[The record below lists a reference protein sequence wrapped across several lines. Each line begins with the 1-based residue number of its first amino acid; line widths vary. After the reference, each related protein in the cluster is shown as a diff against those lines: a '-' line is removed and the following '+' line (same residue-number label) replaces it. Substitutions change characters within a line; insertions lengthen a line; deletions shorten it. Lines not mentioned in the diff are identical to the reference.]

1 RVRLQHLKGLLRESR
16 LPLPEIVDRMR
27 FSSGQDLSRFFLRA
41 TGQSPTD
48 YRAGNPVQPAKG
60 EDDGG
65 WGVVFD
71 LDGTL
76 IDTEMIYYEAYRR
89 ALEAQGFDLA
99 PEEHEKEFTG
109 ACNAEI
115 EKRVAGILPETFDQA
130 RFHQEWRRHFTMMLT
145 ESPPVPLEGVLEA
158 LEMLTGRGVP
168 VGLASSSDLAH
179 IELSLEKAGLRGYFS
194 FLAAGDEVERGKPDP
209 EVYLLCCGRM
219 GIDPLR
225 SHAVE
230 DSTRGVCAGVA
241 AGLHVFLLAGAKPE
255 VPPERN
261 QVKLIS
267 SIADV
272 AWGELEPRAEG

>member
-1 RVRLQHLKGLLRESR
+1 
-16 LPLPEIVDRMR
+16 LPEIVDRMR

-48 YRAGNPVQPAKG
+48 YRAGNPVHPAKD
-60 EDDGG
+60 ESDGG

-76 IDTEMIYYEAYRR
+76 VDTEMIYYEAYRR
-89 ALEAQGFDLA
+89 ALEAQGFHLA

-115 EKRVAGILPETFDQA
+115 ERRVAMLLPETFDQG
-130 RFHQEWRRHFTMMLT
+130 RFHQEWRRHFTRMLT
-145 ESPPVPLEGVLEA
+145 ENPPVPLEGVIDSLES
-158 LEMLTGRGVP
+158 LTGRGIP

-179 IELSLEKAGLRGYFS
+179 IELSLEKAGLRGYFAC
-194 FLAAGDEVERGKPDP
+194 LAAGDEVTHGKPDP
-209 EVYLLCCGRM
+209 EAYLLCCRRM

-230 DSTRGVCAGVA
+230 DSTRGVRAGVA
-241 AGLHVFLLAGAKPE
+241 AGLHVFLLTGGKPE
-255 VPPERN
+255 VPQGKD
-261 QVKLIS
+261 QVTLIS

-272 AWGELEPRAEG
+272 SWADLESRPVA